1 LNSDI
6 LLTLN
11 NGKEKFMRKS
21 TLAVTLFCL
30 AVALPAFAQPPAGG
44 APQGAAPG
52 GTAKKI
58 NLDKSELYKAI
69 DKNKDGCMSYE
80 EWHAVGMPDSSFKML
95 AKDGCVTAKIM
106 EDNGDPSTDLDA
118 NGDGKITLEEFKA
131 FDKKMAPQ
139 VNGSQGG
146 AQGGA
151 PQGAPPAQGAP
162 AQGAPAKK

>member
-1 LNSDI
+1 
-6 LLTLN
+6 
-11 NGKEKFMRKS
+11 MRKS
-21 TLAVTLFCL
+21 TLAIALFCL
-30 AVALPAFAQPPAGG
+30 AIALPAFAQGPAD

-52 GTAKKI
+52 SSAAKI

-80 EWHAVGMPDSSFKML
+80 EWHGVGMPDSSFKML

-106 EDNGDPSTDLDA
+106 EDNGDPSTDLDG
-118 NGDGKITLEEFKA
+118 NGDGKITLEEFKV

-139 VNGSQGG
+139 VSGGQG
-146 AQGGA
+146 AA

-162 AQGAPAKK
+162 AQGAPAK